1 MTAAARSPAALL
13 ASSAMVDDADLLA
26 RWRGGDRAAGEQLF
40 DRYFKALARFFRNK
54 GADRMDDLIQQTMLG
69 LLEASAGFRAE
80 GSFRSFVFGVA
91 YNVLRNHYRSQRRDD
106 AHLDFGATSV
116 FDLAP
121 GAADLIAQA
130 QEQRLLLQG
139 LRRIPLEHQVLL
151 ELYFWE
157 PLGAAEIAVALGVPE
172 GTVRTRIRRAKA
184 LLQQAVAQLCADPA
198 LVESTISNLDD
209 WARALR
215 GHGARGSSGRAD
227 A

>member
-1 MTAAARSPAALL
+1 MSATADRMRVGVAAADPGLL
-13 ASSAMVDDADLLA
+13 ASSAMDDDAELLA
-26 RWRGGDRAAGEQLF
+26 RWREGDRRAGEQLF
-40 DRYFKALARFFRNK
+40 ERYFKTLARFFRNK
-54 GADRMDDLIQQTMLG
+54 GSDRMDDLIQQTVLG
-69 LLEASAGFRAE
+69 LLEASASFRAE

-91 YNVLRNHYRSQRRDD
+91 YNVLRNHYRAQRRDD
-106 AHLDFGATSV
+106 AHLDFGETSV

-121 GAADLIAQA
+121 DAHELIAHA

-157 PLGAAEIAVALGVPE
+157 PLGAAEIAAALGVPE

-184 LLQQAVAQLCADPA
+184 LLQQALAELSADRA
-198 LVESTISNLDD
+198 LLESTISNLDD

-215 GHGARGSSGRAD
+215 RG
-227 A
+227 